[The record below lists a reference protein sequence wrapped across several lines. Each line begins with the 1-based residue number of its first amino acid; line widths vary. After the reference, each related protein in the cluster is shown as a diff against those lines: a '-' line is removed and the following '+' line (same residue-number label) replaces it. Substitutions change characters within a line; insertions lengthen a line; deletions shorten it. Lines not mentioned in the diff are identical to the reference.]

1 MIHHTIPRCRAT
13 LAAMTT
19 GLLLATSCG
28 PRSMTSGPTA
38 PGASTVTT
46 AATANTTTPATTPST
61 TPATT
66 PATAAATTTTVATA
80 TTPDV
85 ATEKATIAA
94 NWARFFL
101 PATSMADRIALL
113 ENGATLQ
120 QALEQRAK
128 DPLQQQ
134 ASATVKAVEL
144 TAPDRATVTYDVLLN
159 GSLALPDAQGIAVL
173 QGGVWKVGA
182 ESFCALISLG
192 ATGPIPGCS

>member
-1 MIHHTIPRCRAT
+1 MIHHTILRCRAT
-13 LAAMTT
+13 VAAMTT

-46 AATANTTTPATTPST
+46 AATANTTTPATTH
-61 TPATT
+61 ATT

-192 ATGPIPGCS
+192 ATGPIPGCG

>member
-1 MIHHTIPRCRAT
+1 MIHHTILRCCAT
-13 LAAMTT
+13 VAAMTT

-46 AATANTTTPATTPST
+46 AATANTTTPATTH
-61 TPATT
+61 ATT
-66 PATAAATTTTVATA
+66 PATAAATTTTDATA

-144 TAPDRATVTYDVLLN
+144 TAPDRAAVTYDVLLN

>member
-1 MIHHTIPRCRAT
+1 MIHHTILRCRAT
-13 LAAMTT
+13 VAAMTT

-46 AATANTTTPATTPST
+46 AATANTTTPATTH
-61 TPATT
+61 ATT

>member
-1 MIHHTIPRCRAT
+1 MIHHTILRCRAT

-46 AATANTTTPATTPST
+46 AATANTTTPATTH
-61 TPATT
+61 ATT

-144 TAPDRATVTYDVLLN
+144 TAPDRAAVTYDVLLN

>member
-1 MIHHTIPRCRAT
+1 MIHHTILRCRAT

-46 AATANTTTPATTPST
+46 AATANTTTPATTP
-61 TPATT
+61 
-66 PATAAATTTTVATA
+66 ATAAATTTTVATA

-85 ATEKATIAA
+85 VTEKATIAA